1 TYLLDV
7 QYRMCERLIG
17 FSNETFYNNKIKSFI
32 KDSHFVIQD
41 TPCVF
46 VDTKAAGFFENVVK
60 KSKSNV
66 GEAELV
72 EKIITYIK
80 SDDIG
85 VISPYSSQ
93 VLLLKE
99 RLLSIEVASI
109 DGFQGREKEFIII
122 SLVRSN
128 DKGYFGF
135 LDNFKRLNVAVTR
148 CKKGLIVVGNSDTF
162 KDCVVIS
169 QFIKYVKK
177 NFISLE
183 SYEIE
188 KYFLNK

>member
-46 VDTKAAGFFENVVK
+46 VDTSNVDYQESEENT
-60 KSKSNV
+60 SKINV

-72 EKIITYIK
+72 EKIISYIK

-85 VISPYSSQ
+85 VISPYSAQ

-99 RLLSIEVASI
+99 RLPYIEVATV

-128 DKGYFGF
+128 IDGDFGF

-148 CKKGLIVVGNSDTF
+148 CKKGLIVVGNSDNFRKCNVVSKFF
-162 KDCVVIS
+162 KYIDRK
-169 QFIKYVKK
+169 FIT
-177 NFISLE
+177 IDPI
-183 SYEIE
+183 EIE
-188 KYFLNK
+188 EYFE